1 MTYTEHLDRLFGI
14 DSISGTEIAIYTF
27 LLHRCNSCGWPET
40 FSLSLKELEQR
51 LKSRRNTI
59 VNALAVLEAAGLI
72 HYNIGN
78 GRGNKTTFSI
88 TERVQN
94 STPLCEKRV
103 QKSIPLCEKRVQNS
117 RPLEAERV
125 QNSRPLC
132 ENNSVSGSKS
142 SSIPERVQNSTPLCD
157 AQSKKKQKNKE
168 KTPPAPPIKKE
179 KNKKETAHPLTTGA
193 HTHTCENGQT
203 EIVFNELKEKP
214 LKKKRELVEPIL
226 PESMDE
232 VVSFFEKKA
241 ASKLPKWKEE
251 AEIFFY
257 HFESIGWAGTYG
269 RKIHDWKAKAN
280 LWICDRVLELQKQK
294 SNQNGTT
301 INNTSNERAASDIE
315 AAELVERLLRENELE
330 SEGVPGAVQP

>member
-1 MTYTEHLDRLFGI
+1 MKYTELLDRFWAMDRDFSKNEVFL
-14 DSISGTEIAIYTF
+14 YLY
-27 LLHRCNSCGWPET
+27 LLHRCNALDWPDT
-40 FSLSLKELEQR
+40 FTISNEELLGVMKCRPTIMKEARKSL
-51 LKSRRNTI
+51 I
-59 VNALAVLEAAGLI
+59 DAGLI
-72 HYNIGN
+72 TYDAGN
-78 GRGNKTTFSI
+78 GRGKSSFFSI
-88 TERVQN
+88 VVERGNIGNPFSKKGVHLE
-94 STPLCEKRV
+94 PLYEEKRGNIGNPFTDISTS
-103 QKSIPLCEKRVQNS
+103 KSSDV
-117 RPLEAERV
+117 
-125 QNSRPLC
+125 
-132 ENNSVSGSKS
+132 NSVSDKKGVHR
-142 SSIPERVQNSTPLCD
+142 EPLYEEN
-157 AQSKKKQKNKE
+157 KEKTKNKE

>member
-1 MTYTEHLDRLFGI
+1 MTYTEHFDRLFGI
-14 DSISGTEIAIYTF
+14 DGISGTEIAIYTF

-94 STPLCEKRV
+94 STPLC
-103 QKSIPLCEKRVQNS
+103 
-117 RPLEAERV
+117 
-125 QNSRPLC
+125 
-132 ENNSVSGSKS
+132 
-142 SSIPERVQNSTPLCD
+142 D
-157 AQSKKKQKNKE
+157 AQSKKKQNNKE

-330 SEGVPGAVQP
+330 SERVPGAVQP